1 MERRTDDR
9 SVVTGTKDRK
19 SEDIGNDMAA
29 ADRNW
34 FPKEIQRTPSG
45 RVSWMGWLLVAVVL
59 FMVVSHVAQLWLLI
73 VPSGQFKALHLGL
86 GLIVVFLMTA
96 ARTTEKLLKWTVLAM
111 AIAALACVVYIFAS
125 FDALIEDRMF
135 GPNGN
140 DIFVGCTLLV
150 LALTAAAL
158 SWGWIIPVLA
168 LVALAYGL
176 FGYVFESDLFY
187 HSGITFPRL
196 ISYTSIPFF
205 QGLLG
210 GMTGF
215 SGSLIFVLMIFAG
228 LLKSTGGIDFILTIS
243 SRLSGKSAGGP
254 AKVAVLGSGMM
265 GMISGSTVANVA
277 STGAITIP
285 LMKKNG
291 FEPEQAGA
299 VEAVASTG
307 GQFMPP
313 IMGLTAFL
321 IVGMTGISYPT
332 VMAAALIPALIYY
345 GNLLIAVHFS
355 AVSAGLRGIRS
366 GDEAASQ
373 LRLGA
378 QVRQYAHLIA
388 GLIILVYLLMIQVP
402 PAHAGIT
409 ASAFI
414 VVTEFGKQLYL
425 HRFAP
430 MDGARATSRR
440 ILSGLYDGVWNGAQI
455 AVVIAVIGIIVDMM
469 TITGFAQ
476 KLSNMIL
483 ALADSSLWVLLLLAA
498 LSCLVFGLGM
508 PTPAAYSIVAV
519 LGAPALV
526 GFGIDLLA
534 AHMFVFFYAN
544 MSAITPPVALA
555 ALVASKI
562 ANGEYFR
569 TALNA
574 TRLGLPGFILPM
586 LFIVSPEL
594 LMLEGGWPERGFVF
608 IAVLMLF
615 VALNAGLAGSAFAPG
630 MPAINRVVLVC
641 AAGLMAWPSVT
652 TRVAGFALALVVF
665 AIEYRRARTHRSAQA
680 PVQENA

>member
-1 MERRTDDR
+1 M
-9 SVVTGTKDRK
+9 SG
-19 SEDIGNDMAA
+19 G
-29 ADRNW
+29 DRNW
-34 FPKEIQRTPSG
+34 LPVETERGVTG
-45 RVSWMGWLLVAVVL
+45 RVTFGGWLLLAVVL
-59 FMVVSHVAQLWLLI
+59 LMVASHIAQLWLLVI
-73 VPSGQFKALHLGL
+73 PSGQFKALHLGF
-86 GLIVVFLMTA
+86 GLVVVFLMTA
-96 ARTTEKLLKWTVLAM
+96 ATTTRTWLRRTVRVM
-111 AIAALACVVYIFAS
+111 GVAALLCFLYVFLS

-135 GPNGN
+135 GPNRN
-140 DIFVGCTLLV
+140 DIVVGCTLLV
-150 LALTAAAL
+150 LAFTAAAL
-158 SWGWIIPVLA
+158 SWGWIIPLLA
-168 LVALAYGL
+168 LVALVYGL
-176 FGYVFESDLFY
+176 FGYVFDSHLFY

-215 SGSLIFVLMIFAG
+215 SGSLIFVFMIFAG

-243 SRLSGKSAGGP
+243 SRLSGRSAGGP

-285 LMKKNG
+285 LMKRNG
-291 FEPEQAGA
+291 FRPEQAGA

-321 IVGMTGISYPT
+321 IVGMTGISYPA
-332 VMAAALIPALIYY
+332 VMAAALLPALIYY
-345 GNLLIAVHFS
+345 GNLLVAVHFA
-355 AVSAGLRGIRS
+355 AVSTGLRGIQAD
-366 GDEAASQ
+366 GEAAAR
-373 LRLGA
+373 LRIGA
-378 QVRQYAHLIA
+378 EVRQYAHLIVA
-388 GLIILVYLLMIQVP
+388 LIILIYLLTIKVP
-402 PAHAGIT
+402 PAHAGIAAT
-409 ASAFI
+409 AFI
-414 VVTEFGKQLYL
+414 AVTELGKQVWL
-425 HRFAP
+425 HRSDP
-430 MDGARATSRR
+430 VEGIRATVRR
-440 ILSGLYDGVWNGAQI
+440 VLAGLHDGVRNGAQI
-455 AVVIAVIGIIVDMM
+455 AVVIAVIGIIVDML
-469 TITGFAQ
+469 TVTGFAQ

-483 ALADSSLWVLLLLAA
+483 ALADSSLWILLLLAA

-555 ALVASKI
+555 ALVGSKI
-562 ANGEYFR
+562 AGGDYFR

-574 TRLGLPGFILPM
+574 TRLGLPGFILPV

-594 LMLEGGWPERGFVF
+594 LMLEGGWLERGFVF
-608 IAVLMLF
+608 VVVMVLF
-615 VALNAGLAGSAFAPG
+615 VALNASLSGSAFAAG
-630 MPAINRVVLVC
+630 MPLATRAALRV
-641 AAGLMAWPSVT
+641 AAGLMAWPMMT
-652 TRVAGFALALVVF
+652 TRLVGIALAAAAF
-665 AIEYRRARTHRSAQA
+665 AVEFRRAAADEGAVAST
-680 PVQENA
+680 

>member
-1 MERRTDDR
+1 MSD
-9 SVVTGTKDRK
+9 V
-19 SEDIGNDMAA
+19 
-29 ADRNW
+29 DRNW
-34 FPKEIQRTPSG
+34 LPTETERDGSG
-45 RVSWMGWLLVAVVL
+45 QVTLGGWLLLACVL
-59 FMVVSHVAQLWLLI
+59 FMVASHIAQLWLLI
-73 VPSGQFKALHLGL
+73 IPSGQFKALHLGF
-86 GLIVVFLMTA
+86 GLTVVFLMTA
-96 ARTTEKLLKWTVLAM
+96 ATTAKTWLQWTVRVM
-111 AIAALACVVYIFAS
+111 AVAALLCFLYVFAS

-135 GPNGN
+135 GPNQG
-140 DIFVGCTLLV
+140 DIVVGCTLLV
-150 LALTAAAL
+150 LAFTAAAL
-158 SWGWIIPVLA
+158 SWGWTIPTLAFIA
-168 LVALAYGL
+168 LVYGL
-176 FGYVFESDLFY
+176 FGYVFGSHLFY
-187 HSGITFPRL
+187 HSGITFARL

-215 SGSLIFVLMIFAG
+215 SGSLIFVFMIFAG

-243 SRLSGKSAGGP
+243 SRLSGRSAGGP

-291 FEPEQAGA
+291 FQPEQAGA

-321 IVGMTGISYPT
+321 IVGMTGISYPA
-332 VMAAALIPALIYY
+332 VMAAALLPALIYY
-345 GNLLIAVHFS
+345 GNLLVAVHFT
-355 AVSAGLRGIRS
+355 AVSTGLQGVQS
-366 GDEAASQ
+366 DGEAAEK
-373 LRLGA
+373 LKLGA
-378 QVRQYAHLIA
+378 EVRQYAHLMF
-388 GLIILVYLLMIQVP
+388 GLIILIYLLMVNVP
-402 PAHAGIT
+402 PAHAGIA

-414 VVTEFGKQLYL
+414 AVTEFGKQVWL
-425 HRFAP
+425 HRFHP
-430 MDGARATSRR
+430 MDGVRATSRR
-440 ILSGLYDGVWNGAQI
+440 ILSGFYDGVRNGAQI
-455 AVVIAVIGIIVDMM
+455 AVVIAVIGIIVDML
-469 TITGFAQ
+469 TVTGFAQ

-483 ALADSSLWVLLLLAA
+483 ALADSSLWILLLLAA

-555 ALVASKI
+555 ALVGSKI
-562 ANGEYFR
+562 AGGDYFR

-574 TRLGLPGFILPM
+574 TRLGLPGFCLPV
-586 LFIVSPEL
+586 LFIISPEL
-594 LMLEGGWPERGFVF
+594 LMLEGNWLERGFVF
-608 IAVLMLF
+608 VIVMMLF
-615 VALNAGLAGSAFAPG
+615 VALNAGLSGSAFSAG
-630 MPAINRVVLVC
+630 MPPAMRAGLIF
-641 AAGLMAWPSVT
+641 AAGLMALPLVT
-652 TRVAGFALALVVF
+652 ARIAGFALAAVIFVVESRRTRATES
-665 AIEYRRARTHRSAQA
+665 AIGST
-680 PVQENA
+680 